1 MNGPVGEILNCEKT
15 EQPARDY
22 RVLFTSHALENNDR
36 EKGILAVERMGITII
51 GDGKDS
57 IIVRGQEDLVHQ
69 LRKFDWVK
77 EIKPYNCSIQFYAIH

>member
-1 MNGPVGEILNCEKT
+1 MNGPIGEILDCEKT
-15 EQPARDY
+15 KQSSHDY
-22 RVLFTSHALENNDR
+22 RILFTSHALENNDR